1 MRPARDPELAL
12 SESWHLNAGNQLRD
26 MLPLPDQC

>member
-12 SESWHLNAGNQLRD
+12 SESWHLNAGKQLWN
-26 MLPLPDQC
+26 MLPSPDQY